1 MRLKNKVALV
11 TGGGSGIGKGIARL
25 FAEEGAMVTI
35 MGRRSNTLAAAINEI
50 GHSGG
55 SMLAVSGSITVEED
69 VRRAVQSTLE
79 KFGRIDVLV
88 NNAGNQYHTGPLH
101 ETTDEAWDESLDVF
115 LKGPFRLMRAV
126 IPHMLNQGGGS
137 IVNISSLAAL
147 KARSWSPVHAYGAA
161 KAGVVMLTKS
171 VAIEYAKQNIR
182 CNCICPARVDTP
194 SVAADMSVPGVRS
207 AMDAHHPI
215 GRIGRPEDIAYAALY
230 FASDESAWTTGTV
243 LPVDGGVMA
252 V

>member
-1 MRLKNKVALV
+1 MKLKNKVALV
-11 TGGGSGIGKGIARL
+11 TGGGTGMGKAIAKL
-25 FAEEGAMVTI
+25 FAEEGARVTL
-35 MGRRSNTLAAAINEI
+35 MGRRGNILDAAIHEIDPGGGTMLAAC
-50 GHSGG
+50 
-55 SMLAVSGSITVEED
+55 GSITVEDD
-69 VRRAVQSTLE
+69 VRRAVQATLE

-101 ETTDEAWDESLDVF
+101 EVTDEAWDESLDVF

-147 KARSWSPVHAYGAA
+147 KARVWSPVHAYGAA

-171 VAIEYAKQNIR
+171 VAIEYAKRNIR

-194 SVAADMSVPGVRS
+194 SVAADMSAPAVRS

-215 GRIGRPEDIAYAALY
+215 GRIGKPVEIAYAALY